1 MSAFKPQPIRD
12 YIDLTFHNQYL
23 IVEKYHGNRTCSKY
37 AGSIVFEIS
46 GISNISTLIELKH
59 YPIKDK
65 DLVTYLTLQGF
76 VDDDDII
83 RTLLHYNISIV
94 NLSSKNPME
103 VYE

>member
-1 MSAFKPQPIRD
+1 MKLQPIRD

-37 AGSIVFEIS
+37 AGSLVFEIS
-46 GISNISTLIELKH
+46 GISNHVSVLIELKH

-76 VDDDDII
+76 VEDNII
-83 RTLLHYNISIV
+83 RTLLHYDVRIV
-94 NLSSKNPME
+94 NLSSKLPME